1 MVKGHPAGRSG
12 LSSAAGG
19 RDELLGHPFKRQL
32 DSDRLGGEWGDMV
45 FLEPVPAVLHTC
57 GVWENPCLGNC
68 VWYISAVLIVN
79 AVFAAGQEVFL
90 IGTGVGL
97 GNSVPLL
104 GYGGW
109 MFGIIWGL
117 LDMKGEEARSGIFDK
132 ADRKIV

>member
-1 MVKGHPAGRSG
+1 
-12 LSSAAGG
+12 
-19 RDELLGHPFKRQL
+19 
-32 DSDRLGGEWGDMV
+32 MV

-57 GVWENPCLGNC
+57 GVWENRSSPVHSASCGYAVFALRIKWENPCLGNC

-117 LDMKGEEARSGIFDK
+117 LDIKGEEARSGIFDK
-132 ADRKIV
+132 ADKKIV

>member
-1 MVKGHPAGRSG
+1 MLYS
-12 LSSAAGG
+12 
-19 RDELLGHPFKRQL
+19 LLRIK
-32 DSDRLGGEWGDMV
+32 
-45 FLEPVPAVLHTC
+45 
-57 GVWENPCLGNC
+57 WENPCLGNC

-117 LDMKGEEARSGIFDK
+117 LDIKGEEARSGIFDK
-132 ADRKIV
+132 ADKKIV